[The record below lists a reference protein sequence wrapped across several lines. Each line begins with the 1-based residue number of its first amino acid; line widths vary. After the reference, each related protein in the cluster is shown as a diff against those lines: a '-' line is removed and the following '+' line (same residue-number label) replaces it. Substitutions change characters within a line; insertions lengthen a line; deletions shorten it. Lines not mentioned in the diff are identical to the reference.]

1 MTPEL
6 PQGDFR
12 SGGSCLKSSSS
23 TLHTLL
29 RRTKRFR
36 LKYNKYT
43 NTNDSH
49 IEMVILGYLIG
60 VPKYLKLSG

>member
-1 MTPEL
+1 MAPDLSQSVFKSE
-6 PQGDFR
+6 
-12 SGGSCLKSSSS
+12 GSCLQSSSS
-23 TLHTLL
+23 TLHNLL